1 MPLLDALKEN
11 WNRFVL
17 FAAAIGTLFST
28 FLILPPSGGG
38 ENVWYQYGAFLV
50 AVLTGLWFV
59 PMIRWSARKFAARW
73 WIAAAVCAVI
83 STAAFLSYN
92 NCLERWTVAYWRDR
106 RAVIGE
112 HLTEDAR
119 VYRASTREPID
130 DLQLL
135 KLYGGAATAVWRAD
149 EIETRQHNLALLYLL
164 TLLALA
170 STVVTVAQAA
180 YCVNRTRGRTVSGP
194 AERARAGDGQP

>member
-1 MPLLDALKEN
+1 MIMPILDALKEN

-59 PMIRWSARKFAARW
+59 PMIRWSARKFAVRW
-73 WIAAAVCAVI
+73 WVAAAVCAVI

-92 NCLERWTVAYWRDR
+92 NCLERWTVAYWRD
-106 RAVIGE
+106 
-112 HLTEDAR
+112 
-119 VYRASTREPID
+119 
-130 DLQLL
+130 
-135 KLYGGAATAVWRAD
+135 
-149 EIETRQHNLALLYLL
+149 
-164 TLLALA
+164 
-170 STVVTVAQAA
+170 
-180 YCVNRTRGRTVSGP
+180 
-194 AERARAGDGQP
+194 